1 MSDKIIK
8 FLVDPEIKE
17 IDEKK
22 RTITHKISTEKKDR
36 GGDIV
41 RVDGI
46 DTKDYKKNPVVLY
59 SHDYW
64 SKDPLPVIGKN
75 VGFIIEGKKL
85 FAKTQFL
92 NPDEVSPKLRDLIND
107 LWYLNKN
114 KLMGWSIGFIPTD
127 IEDIKDKEG
136 HWEGYDFK
144 ESDLLEYSNV
154 IIPMNQEAVNN
165 AFQKGMVSKE
175 CVEGMACF
183 IEKQELPGDVATKQ
197 IEEERTASAFIETA
211 QAVIATLPALP
222 GTKEE
227 KNDPQIQGI
236 TPDSIKALRAITG
249 ALKDSQEL
257 ITKYLQKFTGGK
269 Q

>member
-22 RTITHKISTEKKDR
+22 RIITHKISVEKKDR
-36 GGDIV
+36 MGDIV

-75 VGFIIEGKKL
+75 VGFITEGKKL

-92 NPDEVSPKLRDLIND
+92 NPDEVSPKLKDLIND
-107 LWYLNKN
+107 LWYLNKS
-114 KLMGWSIGFIPTD
+114 KLMGWSIGFIPTETD
-127 IEDIKDKEG
+127 DIKDKED
-136 HWEGYDFK
+136 HWVGYDFK
-144 ESDLLEYSNV
+144 KSELLEYSNV
-154 IIPMNQEAVNN
+154 IIPANQDAINN

-183 IEKQELPGDVATKQ
+183 IEKQELPGDVATRQ
-197 IEEERTASAFIETA
+197 IEEEKPNPNVEAPEFVLRGE
-211 QAVIATLPALP
+211 LGKP
-222 GTKEE
+222 KEE
-227 KNDPQIQGI
+227 KNDPQNQGI
-236 TPDSIKALRAITG
+236 TPDLIKVLQRTTE
-249 ALKDSQEL
+249 ALKNSQKL
-257 ITKYLQKFTGGK
+257 LAVYLRKFLGGK
-269 Q
+269 THE